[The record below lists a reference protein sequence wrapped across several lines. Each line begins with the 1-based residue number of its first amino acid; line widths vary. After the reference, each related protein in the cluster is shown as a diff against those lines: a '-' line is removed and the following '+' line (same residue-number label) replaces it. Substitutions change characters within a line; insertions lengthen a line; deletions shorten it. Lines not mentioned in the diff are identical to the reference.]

1 MDWLVSW
8 GPRYYSLYLDFNTR
22 RRARKV
28 IGTLKKSALSS
39 GSSQRTTLLDNNTIN
54 WRDTTHFWRWLPDRL
69 SKRQSLSTTKVLF
82 RTFFTRTIKLNLLL
96 KWLLGSNLSQKTKQ
110 LPGPVFTGIS
120 EKKPL
125 QDQGSGGDSSDHYWC
140 IKGISESLP
149 RVESLVPSVDTSW
162 SEWSR
167 ITDPDPDL
175 PKRTRSK
182 VSSYICT
189 ASVAKASVHTEQ
201 DWKRNLILHSSLQI
215 IHLKRIFLQ
224 TFVKE

>member
-1 MDWLVSW
+1 MIQLTSEDD
-8 GPRYYSLYLDFNTR
+8 YR
-22 RRARKV
+22 RDCRNV
-28 IGTLKKSALSS
+28 NHC
-39 GSSQRTTLLDNNTIN
+39 Q
-54 WRDTTHFWRWLPDRL
+54 
-69 SKRQSLSTTKVLF
+69 

-125 QDQGSGGDSSDHYWC
+125 QDQGSGGDNSDHYWC

-149 RVESLVPSVDTSW
+149 RVDSPIPPVDTSW
-162 SEWSR
+162 SVWSR

-189 ASVAKASVHTEQ
+189 ASVTKANVHTEQ
-201 DWKRNLILHSSLQI
+201 DWKTQLDSTLISLNYPPQTDLSPNVLQRINLIKLPALRFSMDGKH
-215 IHLKRIFLQ
+215 FEEG
-224 TFVKE
+224 TFKKGWRQYKDHCVFS